1 MTGCSLS
8 MLPLHNL
15 DFSQLYS
22 PNLQFDDFTFPGS
35 LTLPLTQNVVCTYSD
50 THTKYSTYISTIYF
64 VLQPSQQW
72 RKGIARHQPLE
83 SKGLW
88 PLSIVVGGRDR
99 LSAGKAQSKQCI
111 AAAVCE
117 ERFPG
122 ANTHLKNTSVSP
134 SFFLSPS
141 HF

>member
-1 MTGCSLS
+1 MKMTGCLLS
-8 MLPLHNL
+8 MLTGHNL

-35 LTLPLTQNVVCTYSD
+35 LTLPLTQNVVFLDS
-50 THTKYSTYISTIYF
+50 HTPNTVHIIHF

-99 LSAGKAQSKQCI
+99 LSAGKA
-111 AAAVCE
+111 
-117 ERFPG
+117 
-122 ANTHLKNTSVSP
+122 
-134 SFFLSPS
+134 
-141 HF
+141 

>member
-1 MTGCSLS
+1 
-8 MLPLHNL
+8 MLLQHNL
-15 DFSQLYS
+15 VSQLYS
-22 PNLQFDDFTFPGS
+22 VFTKSLPSLMILLLFQS
-35 LTLPLTQNVVCTYSD
+35 LTLPLTQNVVFLDS
-50 THTKYSTYISTIYF
+50 HTPNTVHIIHF
-64 VLQPSQQW
+64 VLQPSQRW